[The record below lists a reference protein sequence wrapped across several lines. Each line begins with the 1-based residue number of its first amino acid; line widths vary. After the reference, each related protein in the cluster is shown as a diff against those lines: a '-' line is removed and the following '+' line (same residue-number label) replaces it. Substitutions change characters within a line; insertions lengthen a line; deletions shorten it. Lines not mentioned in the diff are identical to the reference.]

1 MEGPSHIPKFLISYL
16 TSHLISPMSQF
27 RFHLSPFTYL
37 KVGNSMKH
45 RLWPQELQQALSI
58 AAPPAGLSRMRTLSI
73 LQHPGLGKKT
83 HVPSRVE
90 KNCRG
95 ISWFLMV
102 GFSAEVWWLE
112 GCMAKCGDWT
122 WRSHQ
127 CCSLV
132 KILGR
137 WTRLRTMYS
146 DADVTCVLFCFN
158 TIMVL

>member
-73 LQHPGLGKKT
+73 LQHPGLGNKT
-83 HVPSRVE
+83 PGESRD
-90 KNCRG
+90 
-95 ISWFLMV
+95 F
-102 GFSAEVWWLE
+102 WWLASE
-112 GCMAKCGDWT
+112 LRFGGWKAAWQSVGIGPEDHISVAPWSKFLRPGQVGLRT
-122 WRSHQ
+122 
-127 CCSLV
+127 
-132 KILGR
+132 G
-137 WTRLRTMYS
+137 LRTMYS
-146 DADVTCVLFCFN
+146 DEDVTCVLFCFN
-158 TIMVL
+158 RIMVL